1 MAASGAA
8 GIAHTWAAP
17 WARCSGLLVSV
28 VWLWWLGPLSGA
40 LVRTKARKRAKH
52 GHNGSRNR
60 VPWAFGRPVWTF
72 WASGC
77 LVGDL
82 GRGPFPE
89 AIAGDAL
96 DLTSDFS
103 ANFSQF

>member
-1 MAASGAA
+1 M
-8 GIAHTWAAP
+8 
-17 WARCSGLLVSV
+17 GLRVSV

-40 LVRTKARKRAKH
+40 LVHLKAGKRAKS
-52 GHNGSRNR
+52 GRNGSRNR
-60 VPWAFGRPVWTF
+60 VPWALGSAAWTF

-82 GRGPFPE
+82 GRSPVPE

-96 DLTSDFS
+96 DVPNEFCGK
-103 ANFSQF
+103 F